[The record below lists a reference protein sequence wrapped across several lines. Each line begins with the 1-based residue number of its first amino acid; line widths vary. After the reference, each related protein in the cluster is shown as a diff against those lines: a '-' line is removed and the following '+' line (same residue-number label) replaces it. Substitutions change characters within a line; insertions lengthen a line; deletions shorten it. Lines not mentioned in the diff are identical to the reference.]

1 MRPAVSDPRTAIR
14 RLNLFGVGLIIL
26 LVGGIGGWASL
37 SELSGAVIAQG
48 LFDVESSVKKVQ
60 HETGGV
66 VEDILVDE
74 GAKVE
79 AGQVL
84 IKLQDTSVRSALG
97 IVRSALDD
105 QMVRVAR
112 LKAERDGAAAMSFP
126 EGLADR
132 REVATVVAAFNGER
146 NLFEARRNTL
156 AGQRSQLV
164 EQVAQLNEQ
173 IRGLSAQIAAVQ
185 TQVALTAQQL
195 KDITALYAKNLV
207 SHDRLLG
214 LQVSKSQLE
223 GQEGDLTAQIA
234 GARGK
239 VAETELRIL
248 QLDKDFQSGVS
259 SDLRDAEGK
268 VSELLERLAAAEENQ
283 RRTEIQ
289 APQAGIVHDLSIHT
303 VGAVIAPGETIMSI
317 VPVSDVLVIDA
328 KVAPQDIDQVKLGG
342 RADVRI
348 LAGNRRIVPVLGAQ
362 ITRVSP
368 DLTHE
373 PQTNR
378 SYYAV
383 RLTLAADA
391 TESLGDLRLLPGM
404 AAEVFFATGQRTPL
418 QYLLQPLT
426 EQIARAFRER

>member
-1 MRPAVSDPRTAIR
+1 M
-14 RLNLFGVGLIIL
+14 
-26 LVGGIGGWASL
+26 
-37 SELSGAVIAQG
+37 
-48 LFDVESSVKKVQ
+48 
-60 HETGGV
+60 

-126 EGLADR
+126 EGLVDR

-173 IRGLSAQIAAVQ
+173 IRGLSSQIAAVQ

-195 KDITALYAKNLV
+195 KDITALYSKNLV

-239 VAETELRIL
+239 VAETELRML